1 MPDKFLEPFR
11 APSYFLL
18 LVVMLFGI
26 NPCRKFLE
34 FWRKSATWEPEKHR
48 SHLNHSRTW
57 CVLAVD
63 SSSCWILMLH
73 DLSQQFLLQSETGSP
88 ADFAGLEHGVSRGE
102 FSHSDESPVNDVTW
116 SPLIKTTV
124 CWVWLPFQSFHQYNS
139 SLSPFICGFQPKKK
153 HSSGRGA
160 HPKLWPPHLCPQPGD
175 KNRLC
180 AQSGCPVQ
188 CGRAKL
194 PTIKTKAECMPK
206 TGQSC
211 LDLVL

>member
-1 MPDKFLEPFR
+1 MIFLSNFCCKVR
-11 APSYFLL
+11 
-18 LVVMLFGI
+18 
-26 NPCRKFLE
+26 
-34 FWRKSATWEPEKHR
+34 
-48 SHLNHSRTW
+48 
-57 CVLAVD
+57 LAV
-63 SSSCWILMLH
+63 
-73 DLSQQFLLQSETGSP
+73 P

-211 LDLVL
+211 LDLFYKDWFSWENQANETHHVSIHIYIYTYDHIKYIIDNISYIIYHIIYHI